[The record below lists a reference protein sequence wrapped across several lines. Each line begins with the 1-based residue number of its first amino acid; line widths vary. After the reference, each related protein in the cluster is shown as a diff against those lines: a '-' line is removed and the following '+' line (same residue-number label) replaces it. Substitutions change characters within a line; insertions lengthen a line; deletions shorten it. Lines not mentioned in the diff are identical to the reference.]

1 MRDMNSSSHTHEADA
16 GPTHRCLVIVDVQN
30 DFCPGGALGC
40 EGGDTVATGISDY
53 VRRPDITAK
62 YDFIVGT
69 NDWHIDPGS
78 HFAPPG
84 VEPDFVETWPVHCK
98 VGTPGADSH
107 PNLDVSSVDYWF
119 LKGEYEAAY
128 SGFEGYLEGTDEA
141 SGGGQPERLGPWL
154 RKQGIEFI
162 DVCGIA
168 TDFCVKATVLD
179 GIAEGFT
186 VTLLPDLC
194 AGVAPDSSAKALQ
207 EMKHAGAAVS

>member
-1 MRDMNSSSHTHEADA
+1 MRDTNSSSR
-16 GPTHRCLVIVDVQN
+16 THRCLVIVDVQN
-30 DFCPGGALGC
+30 DFCPGGALAC
-40 EGGDTVATGISDY
+40 EGGDSVATGISD
-53 VRRPDITAK
+53 
-62 YDFIVGT
+62 FIVGT
-69 NDWHIDPGS
+69 KDWHIDPGS

-98 VGTPGADSH
+98 VGTSGAESH

-154 RKQGIEFI
+154 RKQGIESI

-179 GIAEGFT
+179 GIAERFT

-194 AGVAPDSSAKALQ
+194 AGVAPDSSAKAV
-207 EMKHAGAAVS
+207 EDMKHAGASVR